1 MAVEILKFGPKHQ
14 TGVQDL
20 IVSIQQN
27 EFGVPITLDAQP
39 DLKNIADFYQHGS
52 GDFWVALDGG
62 VVIGTT
68 ALLDIGNLQTA
79 LRKMFVSVSHRGQ
92 KGVANLLLQTAF
104 DHAKSQDVGEIFLGT
119 TAKFL
124 AAHRFYEKHGFE
136 LVDAHA
142 LPKTFPRMEVDTR
155 FYRLEV

>member
-52 GDFWVALDGG
+52 GDFWVAMGDGA
-62 VVIGTT
+62 VVGTA
-68 ALLDIGNLQTA
+68 ALLDIGNRQTA
-79 LRKMFVSVSHRGQ
+79 LRKMFVSGNQRGS
-92 KGVANLLLQTAF
+92 GVAAQLLQTLL

-124 AAHRFYEKHGFE
+124 AAHRFYEKNGFE